1 MTNNKPFT
9 LECRYFVWRLR
20 ARKGVWQADSRG
32 NNKLKGRRFS
42 LGTRDKEEAKKLVHA
57 LDEQMAVEVGL
68 VAFRKTSE
76 STEFD
81 LTIEEGFAIYESHL
95 SRPRAAGGPKKSTR
109 KRYARIIRAFQ
120 TFLNSK
126 RVQYWEQVNKQLLN
140 DYAKE
145 RSRLC
150 KDRTVVTEITL
161 IQSILNYLQAEKK
174 IDQRCAFK
182 YKLARVNNT
191 DRYCPTVEEMA
202 AILAELGKHEADRW
216 LYNAVAMLA
225 HTGMRLSEIA
235 QLTTCDIDLGK
246 EFISVRDESEIDG
259 SEKSTK
265 NGYSRGVPMHP
276 VVKTI
281 LQKLVMT
288 GVEQRL
294 FTGPRGGKLSSDTFG
309 KHLRSK
315 ALKPLSGRFPHPR
328 FPTITAHSLRHFFN
342 SLCASSGI
350 SEQTTKD
357 WLGHRTS
364 SMSRY
369 YFHRDDDAS
378 RRLIKQIQPL
388 TTVTEQG
395 DGASS
400 QSSTEKPSER
410 SIDISPSTD
419 GGKLTNP
426 EDHDTNITD
435 AE

>member
-1 MTNNKPFT
+1 MPKKNPFT
-9 LECRYFVWRLR
+9 VECRYFVWRLR

-32 NNKLKGRRFS
+32 NNQLKGRRFS
-42 LGTRDKEEAKKLVHA
+42 LGTRDHVEAKKLVHA
-57 LDEQMAVEVGL
+57 LDEQMAVECGL

-109 KRYARIIRAFQ
+109 KRYGRIIRAFQ
-120 TFLNSK
+120 AFLNSK

-140 DYAKE
+140 EYATE
-145 RSRLC
+145 RSELC

-161 IQSILNYLQAEKK
+161 IQSILNYLLEEKK

-182 YKLARVNNT
+182 YKLVRVNNT
-191 DRYCPTVEEMA
+191 NRYCPTVEEMA
-202 AILAELGKHEADRW
+202 AMLTELDKDKADRW
-216 LYNAVAMLA
+216 LHNTVAILA

-235 QLTTCDIDLGK
+235 QLTTYDIDLNK
-246 EFISVRDESEIDG
+246 ELIYVRDESEIDG

-265 NGYSRGVPMHP
+265 NGFSRVVPMHP
-276 VVKTI
+276 VVRMI
-281 LQKLVMT
+281 LQNLGVT

-294 FTGPRGGKLSSDTFG
+294 FTGPRGGKLSSETFG
-309 KHLRSK
+309 KHLRKK
-315 ALKPLSGRFPHPR
+315 AIEPLSERFSHPR
-328 FPTITAHSLRHFFN
+328 FRTITAHCLRHFFN

-388 TTVTEQG
+388 TDVIEQK
-395 DGASS
+395 DGTSS
-400 QSSTEKPSER
+400 QSRAEQTSKRSTE
-410 SIDISPSTD
+410 ILPSTD

-426 EDHDTNITD
+426 EDHDTEITE